1 MLRDSLVLM
10 FVVGVFLILERLLPL
25 SHIGIVNNV
34 GGIMVQP
41 NSGGSKHELISE
53 KKSMKKRPNEIE
65 GGRYFFSFCIPE
77 EFLLEYFPLRLRKC
91 ILKK

>member
-10 FVVGVFLILERLLPL
+10 FVGVFLILERLLPL

-65 GGRYFFSFCIPE
+65 GGRYFFLFV
-77 EFLLEYFPLRLRKC
+77 FLKNFS
-91 ILKK
+91 

>member
-1 MLRDSLVLM
+1 MLLLRDSLVLM

-65 GGRYFFSFCIPE
+65 GGRYFFLFV
-77 EFLLEYFPLRLRKC
+77 FLKNFS
-91 ILKK
+91 

>member
-1 MLRDSLVLM
+1 MLLLRDSLVLM
-10 FVVGVFLILERLLPL
+10 FVGVFLILERLLPL

-65 GGRYFFSFCIPE
+65 GGRYFFLFV
-77 EFLLEYFPLRLRKC
+77 FLKNFS
-91 ILKK
+91 

>member
-1 MLRDSLVLM
+1 MLLLRDSLVLM
-10 FVVGVFLILERLLPL
+10 FVVGVFFLILERLLPL

-65 GGRYFFSFCIPE
+65 GGRYFFLFV
-77 EFLLEYFPLRLRKC
+77 FLKNFS
-91 ILKK
+91 

>member
-1 MLRDSLVLM
+1 M

-65 GGRYFFSFCIPE
+65 GGRYFFLFV
-77 EFLLEYFPLRLRKC
+77 FLKNFS
-91 ILKK
+91 